1 VLLDWSFGAGDDRRS
16 GDWRSRVA
24 VMPLGLGTA
33 MTYLLLALLAFAQNV
48 TFSLVSRSR
57 NRSSTTYHIIAAL
70 LSNTVWFLTFRYL
83 VTANMTWDL
92 FLPYTVGTV
101 AGSVSGVKI
110 SMIIERW
117 LGARSDSH
125 IKAPPTPTPNPT
137 SR

>member
-1 VLLDWSFGAGDDRRS
+1 
-16 GDWRSRVA
+16 
-24 VMPLGLGTA
+24 
-33 MTYLLLALLAFAQNV
+33 MTYTLLTLLAFAQNV

-101 AGSVSGVKI
+101 TGSVFGVKI

-125 IKAPPTPTPNPT
+125 I
-137 SR
+137 